1 MSIFSVLS
9 TIKKDGEFFY
19 KGDSLEVDGEQA
31 EALVL
36 AGAICVPGEEP
47 KEVSVEES
55 TAATEGANTWGA
67 QPDPVPATETVEE
80 TTTTTEETKVEE
92 VVPATE
98 TGEGL

>member
-19 KGDSLEVDGEQA
+19 KGDSVEVEGEQA
-31 EALVL
+31 ERLVF

-47 KEVSVEES
+47 KVVAEEES
-55 TAATEGANTWGA
+55 TAAPEEANTWGA
-67 QPDPVPATETVEE
+67 QPDPAPTTEEVVEP
-80 TTTTTEETKVEE
+80 TTTTEEPKVEE
-92 VVPATE
+92 VVAPTE